1 MFDALPLL
9 LTTYRF
15 TYTYPLFFFVAALK
29 QSALAGSTAHLFYLY
44 ESLTEAMYC
53 HDPEVLLLL
62 KACLQTAGRSLGLVK

>member
-1 MFDALPLL
+1 M
-9 LTTYRF
+9 LTNMLTFFRRF
-15 TYTYPLFFFVAALK
+15 TLYFALLSAALK